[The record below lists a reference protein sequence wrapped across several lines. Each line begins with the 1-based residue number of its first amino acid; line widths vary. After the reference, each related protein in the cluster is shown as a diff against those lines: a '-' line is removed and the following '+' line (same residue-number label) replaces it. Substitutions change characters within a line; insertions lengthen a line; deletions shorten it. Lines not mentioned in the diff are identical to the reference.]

1 MLWVHKEVDMD
12 PRQFRKNYCASECH
26 ENLNYSTEGEVDFG
40 SEGTREEG
48 ASQR

>member
-1 MLWVHKEVDMD
+1 MLWVHTEVDMD
-12 PRQFRKNYCASECH
+12 LREFQKNYCASECH

-48 ASQR
+48 ESQR